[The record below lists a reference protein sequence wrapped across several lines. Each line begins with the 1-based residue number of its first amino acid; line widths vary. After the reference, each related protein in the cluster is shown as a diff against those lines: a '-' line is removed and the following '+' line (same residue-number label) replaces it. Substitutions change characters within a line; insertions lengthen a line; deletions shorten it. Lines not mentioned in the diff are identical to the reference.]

1 MFHFKFDEK
10 MKKRL
15 YIGLIVLLAAVA
27 CFSGIQLAVKLYDY
41 AKGEKAYNDLTSYA
55 ALPESSAAPASSS
68 ASSAPADDTADPADT
83 PEASPWPV
91 VNFGALTEINEDFVG
106 WIRIPDTTVNY
117 PIVQGRDNKYY
128 LRRLFTKEWNNSGCL
143 FLDYRVNRDFSSRH
157 SVIYG
162 HHMQNDTM
170 FSCLT
175 NYSDQAYYDAHP
187 TIYLVTPTENL
198 EISVFSGYV
207 SVTDLDPW
215 QLTFSSDD
223 EFQRWLDTTV
233 SRSRFE
239 SSFTPTV
246 EDRIITLSTC
256 SYEYSDARFILIGA
270 ARPVEE
276 DPEEL
281 ESSAAAGSESSDS
294 EPASSGAAD
303 EDGEAPAGSEDSSA
317 QDESENGQPTDDP
330 GEVQHSLG

>member
-1 MFHFKFDEK
+1 MFHFNFDDV

-15 YIGLIVLLAAVA
+15 YIGLIILLAAIA
-27 CFSGIQLAVKLYDY
+27 CFSGVQLAIKLYDY
-41 AKGEKAYNDLTSYA
+41 AKGEQSYNNLNSYVM
-55 ALPESSAAPASSS
+55 LPESSTAPAAPSS
-68 ASSAPADDTADPADT
+68 ASSAPADETSDPADL
-83 PEASPWPV
+83 PSSSPWPV

-117 PIVQGRDNKYY
+117 PIVQGQDNKYY
-128 LRRLFTKEWNNSGCL
+128 LRRLFTREWNNSGCL

-157 SVIYG
+157 SIIYG

-198 EISVFSGYV
+198 EISVLSGYV

-223 EFQRWLDTTV
+223 ELQRWLDTTV
-233 SRSRFE
+233 SRSRFK
-239 SSFTPTV
+239 STVTPTV

-256 SYEYSDARFILIGA
+256 SYEYSDARFILIGV
-270 ARPVEE
+270 ARPVTDDPENLE
-276 DPEEL
+276 SSRPIDEDGKSPVSSESSSEHENSQNTDDPEE
-281 ESSAAAGSESSDS
+281 AQHGSD
-294 EPASSGAAD
+294 
-303 EDGEAPAGSEDSSA
+303 
-317 QDESENGQPTDDP
+317 QQ
-330 GEVQHSLG
+330 

>member
-1 MFHFKFDEK
+1 MFHFNFDDV

-15 YIGLIVLLAAVA
+15 YIGLIILLAAIA
-27 CFSGIQLAVKLYDY
+27 CFSGVQLAIKLYDY
-41 AKGEKAYNDLTSYA
+41 AKGEQSYNNLNSYVM
-55 ALPESSAAPASSS
+55 LPESSTAPAAPSS
-68 ASSAPADDTADPADT
+68 ASSAPADETSDPVD
-83 PEASPWPV
+83 PPSSSPWPV

-117 PIVQGRDNKYY
+117 PIVQGQDNKYY
-128 LRRLFTKEWNNSGCL
+128 LRRLFTREWNNSGCL

-157 SVIYG
+157 SIIYG

-198 EISVFSGYV
+198 EISVLSGYV

-233 SRSRFE
+233 SRSRFK
-239 SSFTPTV
+239 STVTPTV

-256 SYEYSDARFILIGA
+256 SYEYSDARFILIGV
-270 ARPVEE
+270 ARPVTDDPENLE
-276 DPEEL
+276 SSGPIDEDGKSPVSSESSSEHENSQNTDDPEE
-281 ESSAAAGSESSDS
+281 AQHGSD
-294 EPASSGAAD
+294 
-303 EDGEAPAGSEDSSA
+303 
-317 QDESENGQPTDDP
+317 QQ
-330 GEVQHSLG
+330 